1 MFPFKGGKRT
11 YWFILIF
18 LFLCLTTG
26 ITWKAFSSAGK
37 TTSDIPLVRT
47 QTVHI
52 NSSSQSYEYSGEV
65 RGRFEIPLAF
75 RVSGKVIQRNV
86 DTGSI
91 VNPGE
96 LLMQVDPSDI
106 QLSFQAAQ
114 AQVNAA
120 ESQMKL
126 AKDSLDRARALHEQG
141 ALSEAEYDRSQS
153 AYDAAKASY
162 HQAIAQSQQSVNQLG
177 YCSLQVQDAGIISE
191 VNAQVGQVVQAGT
204 PVLTLVKG
212 DNREV
217 EINVP
222 ENRIENFRKA
232 KQFKVS
238 FWALPNIILDG
249 QVREVSP
256 IADSVARTFKV
267 RISLLNPPPEVRL
280 GMTATANVIVDAEA
294 DEPAAVMIPLGAVYQ
309 TGDIPAV
316 WVVTND
322 TVSLRK
328 IKIANFADN
337 QVQVLEGLHDGDM
350 LVTAGVHKLMEGQ
363 KIRTE
368 NAVL

>member
-1 MFPFKGGKRT
+1 MFPFKVGKRT
-11 YWFILIF
+11 YWFILIIF
-18 LFLCLTTG
+18 ILCLITG
-26 ITWKAFSSAGK
+26 LSWKAFLPAK
-37 TTSDIPLVRT
+37 TTASDIPLVRT

-65 RGRFEIPLAF
+65 RGRYEIPLSF

-86 DTGSI
+86 DPGSI

-106 QLSFQAAQ
+106 QLSVQAAQ
-114 AQVNAA
+114 AQINAA

-126 AKDSLDRARALHEQG
+126 AKVSFDRTQVLYEQDT
-141 ALSEAEYDRSQS
+141 LSKAEYERSQS
-153 AYDAAKASY
+153 AYDAAEALY
-162 HQAIAQSQQSVNQLG
+162 HQAIAQSQQSVNQLE
-177 YCSLQVQDAGIISE
+177 YCSLQAPDAGIISA
-191 VNAQVGQVVQAGT
+191 VNAQVGQVIQAGT

-212 DNREV
+212 DNLEV

-249 QVREVSP
+249 QVREISP
-256 IADSVARTFKV
+256 MADSVARTFKV

-280 GMTATANVIVDAEA
+280 GMTSTVMVDGVR
-294 DEPAAVMIPLGAVYQ
+294 DEPAAFMIPLGAVYQ
-309 TGDIPAV
+309 IGDTPSV

-328 IKIANFADN
+328 IKIAKFADN
-337 QVQVLEGLHDGDM
+337 QVQVSEGLYDGDQ

-368 NAVL
+368 NAVR

>member
-1 MFPFKGGKRT
+1 MFPFKVGKRI
-11 YWFILIF
+11 YWFTLIF
-18 LFLCLTTG
+18 IIFCLIAG
-26 ITWKAFSSAGK
+26 ITWKAYSPAA
-37 TTSDIPLVRT
+37 TTISDVPLVRT

-52 NSSSQSYEYSGEV
+52 NNSPQSYEYSGEV

-86 DTGSI
+86 DSGSI
-91 VNPGE
+91 VKPGE
-96 LLMQVDPSDI
+96 LLMQVDSSDI
-106 QLSFQAAQ
+106 QLSVQTAQ

-126 AKDSLDRARALHEQG
+126 AKDSLDRSQALYEQG
-141 ALSEAEYDRSQS
+141 ALSKADYERSQS
-153 AYDAAKASY
+153 AYDAAEALNR
-162 HQAIAQSQQSVNQLG
+162 QAIAQSEQSVNQLA
-177 YCSLQVQDAGIISE
+177 YCSIQAQDAGIISA

-217 EINVP
+217 EINIP

-238 FWALPNIILDG
+238 FWALPNITLDG

-256 IADSVARTFKV
+256 MADSVARTFKV
-267 RISLLNPPPEVRL
+267 RISLLNPPPEVKL
-280 GMTATANVIVDAEA
+280 GMTAAATVMVDGAG
-294 DEPAAVMIPLGAVYQ
+294 DETAAVMIPLGAVYQ
-309 TGDIPAV
+309 TGDTPAV

-322 TVSLRK
+322 TVNLRK
-328 IKIANFADN
+328 ITIANFADN
-337 QVQVLEGLHDGDM
+337 QVRVSEGLHDGDI

-363 KIRTE
+363 KIRIG
-368 NAVL
+368 NAAL